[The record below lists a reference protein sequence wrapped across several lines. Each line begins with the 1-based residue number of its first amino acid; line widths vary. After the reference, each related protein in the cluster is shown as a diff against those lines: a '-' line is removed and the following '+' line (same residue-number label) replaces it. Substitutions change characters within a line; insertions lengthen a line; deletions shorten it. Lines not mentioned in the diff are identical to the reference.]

1 MKSWWLVIAL
11 LLSIGL
17 NVGIL
22 AAISARRNPPAG
34 PPERDQEVEAGP
46 RPEDGDLARPEP
58 GNPVNDPVNNPINN
72 PVPALPRLADRL
84 RLEGEERRKFIDIQW
99 NLFQETTRLRLQRGE
114 IQRELKRE
122 LTREE
127 TDRKRVDA
135 LLAESARNH
144 DAMERALVNSILSS
158 RALLGPEQEREYL
171 RFVGRLRVPNPGLG
185 FQGQGPGDGQGPP
198 NRNRPFQ
205 DRLDRLD
212 RMRQRRMMRQEG
224 FPEGPPP

>member
-22 AAISARRNPPAG
+22 AAISARRSQPAG
-34 PPERDQEVEAGP
+34 PPEREPEMEAGP
-46 RPEDGDLARPEP
+46 RPEPG
-58 GNPVNDPVNNPINN
+58 GNPVNN

-122 LTREE
+122 LTRDEA
-127 TDRKRVDA
+127 DRKRVDA

-144 DAMERALVNSILSS
+144 AAMERALVDSVLSS
-158 RALLGPEQEREYL
+158 RALLGPQQEREYL

-185 FQGQGPGDGQGPP
+185 LQGQGPGDQPLP

-212 RMRQRRMMRQEG
+212 RRQQRRMMREEG
-224 FPEGPPP
+224 FPEGPPPEEGQRPMFEEEGPPP